1 MEKIFFED
9 DTFSATLH
17 LTYVESS
24 VFKTE
29 AFITY
34 ELKNKSQFYSQL
46 INFNCSS
53 GQISIEEE
61 LLSTKAY
68 GKGDKIKSS
77 QKIKYARKLVNKSK
91 SKLISEL
98 CI

>member
-1 MEKIFFED
+1 MEKNFFED

>member
-1 MEKIFFED
+1 MEKIFFD
-9 DTFSATLH
+9 DNTFSATLH
-17 LTYVESS
+17 LNYVESS
-24 VFKTE
+24 IFETE

-46 INFNCSS
+46 INVDCSS
-53 GQISIEEE
+53 EQISIEEE

-68 GKGDKIKSS
+68 GKGDLIKSS
-77 QKIKYARKLVNKSK
+77 QKIKYARKLVSKSK